1 MTGKNLNKIAFAAL
15 LLFALVLPALANA
28 KLEPAAI
35 ITLSFQTNASG
46 TATLQLEEFKAG
58 LTEPPRYLQPAL
70 KEIEVRVLDPSGGQ
84 LKSFWFSDPRNTYYD
99 VPGENGS
106 LSGGKNVDANARFF
120 FTVPLSSE
128 AKYAVVFDA
137 NGAKLIAI
145 NLKTG
150 TVIEE
155 KEWKEIAPKII
166 EEKREISAV
175 EIALAALALVALALI
190 LLGLV
195 VFRKAGRGG
204 SGRQR

>member
-1 MTGKNLNKIAFAAL
+1 MTEKLNRIAFTAL
-15 LLFALVLPALANA
+15 LLLALVLPALANA
-28 KLEPAAI
+28 KLEPAAV

-46 TATLQLEEFKAG
+46 ATTLRLEEFKAG

-70 KEIEVRVLDPSGGQ
+70 KEIEVRVLDATGGQ

-99 VPGENGS
+99 APGENGS

-128 AKYAVVFDA
+128 AKYAAVFDA

-150 TVIEE
+150 TVVEE
-155 KEWKEIAPKII
+155 KEWTEIAPKMT
-166 EEKREISAV
+166 EEKRGIGAM
-175 EIALAALALVALALI
+175 EIALAALALVALVLI

-195 VFRKAGRGG
+195 VFRKAGRN
-204 SGRQR
+204 GRQRS